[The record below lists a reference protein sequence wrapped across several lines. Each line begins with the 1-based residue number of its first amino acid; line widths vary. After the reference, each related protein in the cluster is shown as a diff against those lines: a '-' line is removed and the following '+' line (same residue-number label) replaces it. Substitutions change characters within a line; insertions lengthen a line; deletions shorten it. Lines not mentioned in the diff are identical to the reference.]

1 MSKTISFVASDD
13 LAEFL
18 EEESE
23 RRMTTVSSTAQMLL
37 AEKVR
42 EMEGDDSGVEADK
55 PGSGG
60 DSNTVGDVFDR
71 HSDKW
76 YHPNSNKYNFA
87 VYEPEGTGTSTA
99 GEARYYKTRNGAAK
113 AIRRFYE

>member
-1 MSKTISFVASDD
+1 MSKTISFVASDE

-42 EMEGDDSGVEADK
+42 EMNEESGQSDADK
-55 PGSGG
+55 GGSEP
-60 DSNTVGDVFDR
+60 SKPAVFDR
-71 HSDKW
+71 YPDKW
-76 YHPNSNKYNFA
+76 YRPDGKHNYA
-87 VYEPEGTGTSTA
+87 VRTPDGDTK
-99 GEARYYKTRNGAAK
+99 YYKTQSGAAK
-113 AIRRFYE
+113 RLRRDYE